1 MTAPPSHDHHRPALG
16 RNITVLAAA
25 SFFTDVASE
34 MIYPLLPIFLSTVLG
49 TSAATLGLIEGL
61 AESLSSLVRLPAGW

>member
-1 MTAPPSHDHHRPALG
+1 MTAPLTNGNGRRALG

-34 MIYPLLPIFLSTVLG
+34 MIYPLLPVFLSTVVG
-49 TSAATLGLIEGL
+49 TSAAALG
-61 AESLSSLVRLPAGW
+61 VM